1 MIFLLFR
8 FILLFCAC
16 EAPLFVEQI
25 IKCLTKI
32 YTMKKLVFLLV
43 FCVLGI
49 FGALAQK
56 TFSGK
61 VIGPDGLG
69 LPGVSVIEKAN
80 SVNGVATDID
90 GNWTLTVPNG
100 NTILQFSTIGMKTVE
115 LAAKD
120 AANLKMKNDSQMLDE
135 VVVTAMGMT
144 RDKKSVGFAV
154 QDVGSDELN
163 KVKQT
168 DAISALSGKAAGVQ
182 ISKGSGMSGS
192 NRILIRGAN
201 SIFGENQPLFVVDG
215 VPMDNANYNSTS
227 AQQGFGGIDYGN
239 MLNDLNPDDIEN
251 ISILKGA
258 AAALYGSRASNGV
271 VMITTKKAKAGS
283 DRVKVSISTGVEFES
298 IHDLPDLQR
307 KYGGGAII
315 PDKDGGVNGWEQV
328 TINGKTYNVP
338 QYGTDES
345 WGPRYDSNTTY
356 LPWYAFDKEDAPND
370 YLKPVPWVAP
380 EKDVED
386 FFDTGVKFTN
396 SVSLAKAGEAYG
408 VRFGYTNTNMKGFVP
423 NSKQNKNNFSLNGN
437 AKIMDKMK
445 VEAGINFS
453 RQKTH
458 GRPTF
463 GYSGNSFAQKFFQWG
478 QRQLDFGKLKDYKRK
493 DGSQRVWNRIAWNN
507 SNPNYADNPYW
518 TIYENYSNDERD
530 RFWGNL
536 SVSYEIIK
544 GLTAK
549 GSVYADTYTFYARE
563 RTAIGSQGQSEYY
576 EAVRNNYEYNYEFTL
591 NYIKDL
597 TDELNLSAMVGGNQR
612 HSRYSL
618 NSGVTNGGLIVPK
631 IWNLKNSTG
640 NVTVNDREEKKQ
652 VNSLFASASLGFKNM
667 LFLDLTARND
677 WSSTLPDD
685 HNSYFYPSASL
696 GFIFSELTKEEMPWL
711 SFGKLR
717 LGWSQVGSDTAPY
730 RVVTTYEYNPDGP
743 FKAAP
748 RLRAKR
754 ALLNE
759 DLKPETTT
767 TVEGG
772 IDLKLFNNRLGVN
785 LTLYKIN
792 TTDQI
797 IPLELS
803 KTTGY
808 SSKWINA
815 GEMENKGIELTLTGT
830 PIRNDNLTWDISVNF
845 SKNSSKL
852 LDLYEGINELQIGRA
867 AFSRAYLKATVGQ
880 PYGQLVGYDYVYDD
894 KGNKVIGDNGYYLRT
909 KDLRPL
915 GSVIPDYNLGIR
927 NSFTYKNFDFSFL
940 FDIQKGGKFYSV
952 SHMWGMYSGML
963 GATADVNDKGNE
975 IRDPVANGG
984 GIKLDGVTGT
994 VKWNDDG
1001 TYTVSNTKPNEK
1013 YIEGQTWAGKHYSG
1027 KLGTTSMFD
1036 ADYVKLRE
1044 VTLGYTFPKIKFGPF
1059 SNLRIS
1065 AYGKNLLVMG
1075 LDLKGFD
1082 PETTVGGSGNI
1093 QGLEG
1098 GFIPATRSYGL
1109 NIQFGF

>member
-1 MIFLLFR
+1 MLF
-8 FILLFCAC
+8 
-16 EAPLFVEQI
+16 
-25 IKCLTKI
+25 
-32 YTMKKLVFLLV
+32 LVFY
-43 FCVLGI
+43 VLGTSAV
-49 FGALAQK
+49 FAQK

-69 LPGVSVIEKAN
+69 LPGVSVVEKAN
-80 SVNGVATDID
+80 SINGVATDID

-120 AANLKMKNDSQMLDE
+120 AASLKMQNDSQILDE

-154 QDVGSDELN
+154 QDVGSEELN

-271 VMITTKKAKAGS
+271 VMITTKKAKAGN

-298 IHDLPDLQR
+298 IHELPDLQR
-307 KYGGGAII
+307 KYGGGSII
-315 PDKDGGVNGWEQV
+315 PDKDGGKNGFKQV

-338 QYGTDES
+338 QYATDES
-345 WGPRYDSNTTY
+345 WGPKYDPNIMY
-356 LPWYAFDKEDAPND
+356 LPWYAFDEEFPDD

-380 EKDVED
+380 KHDVED

-396 SVSLAKAGEAYG
+396 SISLAKAGETYG
-408 VRFGYTNTNMKGFVP
+408 VRFGYTNTNTKGFVP

-437 AKIMDKMK
+437 AKVMDKVK

-453 RQKTH
+453 RQKTK

-478 QRQLDFGKLKDYKRK
+478 QRQLDFDKLKDYKRK
-493 DGSQRVWNRIAWNN
+493 DGTQRVWNRTAWND
-507 SNPNYADNPYW
+507 SKPAYADNPYW
-518 TIYENYSNDERD
+518 TIYENYSDDERD

-536 SVSYEIIK
+536 SLSYEIAQ

-549 GSVYADTYTFYARE
+549 GSVYADTYTFYNGE
-563 RTAIGSQGQSEYY
+563 RTAIGSQSQSKYKEG
-576 EAVRNNYEYNYEFTL
+576 VRNNYEYNYELTL

-597 TDELNLSAMVGGNQR
+597 TDDLNLSAMVGGNQR
-612 HSRYSL
+612 HSRYKL
-618 NSGVTNGGLIVPK
+618 NYGESNGGLIASG
-631 IWNLKNSTG
+631 IWNLNNSKG
-640 NVTVNDREEKKQ
+640 NVTNEDILKKKQ

-685 HNSYFYPSASL
+685 NNSYFYPSASL
-696 GFIFSELTKEEMPWL
+696 GFIFSELTKEQLPWL

-717 LGWSQVGSDTAPY
+717 LGWSQVGNDTDPY
-730 RVVTTYEYNPDGP
+730 RVVQTYKYDPDGP
-743 FKAAP
+743 FKGDP
-748 RLRAKR
+748 RMRAR
-754 ALLNE
+754 YEILNK

-767 TVEGG
+767 TLEGG
-772 IDLKLFNNRLGVN
+772 IDLKLFNNRLGMN

-803 KTTGY
+803 KATGY
-808 SSKWINA
+808 RSKWINA
-815 GEMENKGIELTLTGT
+815 GKMENKGIELTLMGT
-830 PIRNDNLTWDISVNF
+830 PIRNDNFIWDITVNY
-845 SKNSSKL
+845 SKNTSKL
-852 LDLYEGINELQIGRA
+852 IDLYPGINELQLGRA
-867 AFSRAYLKATVGQ
+867 SFSRAYLMATVGQ
-880 PYGQLVGYDYVYDD
+880 AYGQLVGYDYVYDND
-894 KGNKVIGDNGYYLRT
+894 GNKVIGSNGYYMRT

-963 GATADVNDKGNE
+963 GATAGVNDKGNE

-1001 TYTVSNTKPNEK
+1001 TYTVTDTKPNEK
-1013 YIEGQTWAGKHYSG
+1013 YIEGQTWAAKHYSG
-1027 KLGTTSMFD
+1027 KLGSTSMFD
-1036 ADYVKLRE
+1036 ADYIKLRE
-1044 VTLGYTFPKIKFGPF
+1044 ITLGYTFPKVKFGPF
-1059 SNLRIS
+1059 TNLRIS
-1065 AYGKNLLVMG
+1065 AYGKNLLVTG

-1098 GFIPATRSYGL
+1098 GFVPATRNYGF

>member
-1 MIFLLFR
+1 MFL
-8 FILLFCAC
+8 IVFCA
-16 EAPLFVEQI
+16 
-25 IKCLTKI
+25 
-32 YTMKKLVFLLV
+32 
-43 FCVLGI
+43 LGI
-49 FGALAQK
+49 SALYAQK

-69 LPGVSVIEKAN
+69 LPGVNVVEKAN
-80 SVNGVATDID
+80 PSNGTATDID
-90 GNWTLTVPNG
+90 GNWTLVVPNG
-100 NTILQFSTIGMKTVE
+100 NTVLEFSAIGMKTINIA
-115 LAAKD
+115 AAK
-120 AANLKMKNDSQMLDE
+120 AAKLNMKNDSQMLDE

-154 QDVGSDELN
+154 QDVGADELN

-271 VMITTKKAKAGS
+271 VMITTKKAKAGR

-307 KYGGGAII
+307 KYGGGATIS
-315 PDKDGGVNGWEQV
+315 DSKGGKDGFQQV
-328 TINGKTYNVP
+328 TIDGKTYNVP

-345 WGPRYDSNTTY
+345 WGPRYNPNISY
-356 LPWYAFDKEDAPND
+356 LPWYAFDKEDFPND

-380 EKDVED
+380 KHDVED

-396 SVSLAKAGEAYG
+396 SVSLAKSGETYG

-437 AKIMDKMK
+437 AKILDKLK
-445 VEAGINFS
+445 VEAGVNFS
-453 RQKTH
+453 RQKTN

-478 QRQLDFGKLKDYKRK
+478 QRQLDFEKLKQYKRK
-493 DGSQRVWNRIAWNN
+493 DGSQRVWNRIAWDNPT
-507 SNPNYADNPYW
+507 PNYADNPYW
-518 TIYENYSNDERD
+518 TVYKNYSDDERD
-530 RFWGNL
+530 RFWGNVG
-536 SVSYEIIK
+536 VSYEIAE
-544 GLTAK
+544 GLKAK
-549 GSVYADTYTFYARE
+549 ASVYADTYTFYMRE
-563 RTAIGSQGQSEYY
+563 RTAMGSQDQSSYY

-591 NYIKDL
+591 NYVKDI
-597 TDELNLSAMVGGNQR
+597 TEDLNLSALVGGNQR
-612 HSRYSL
+612 HSRYSV
-618 NSGVTNGGLIVPK
+618 NSGYTNGGLIVPGV
-631 IWNLKNSTG
+631 WNLKNSIG
-640 NVTVNDREEKKQ
+640 NVTVNDYQSKKL
-652 VNSLFASASLGFKNM
+652 VNSVFASASLGFKSM

-677 WSSTLPDD
+677 WSSTLPDA

-696 GFIFSELTKEEMPWL
+696 GFIFSELTKDKMPWL

-717 LGWSQVGSDTAPY
+717 LGWSQVGSDTSPY
-730 RVVTTYEYNPDGP
+730 RVVTTYVYNPDGP
-743 FKAAP
+743 FKAVP
-748 RLRAKR
+748 RLRAKS

-759 DLKPETTT
+759 NLKPETTT
-767 TVEGG
+767 TLEGG
-772 IDLKLFNNRLGVN
+772 FDLKLFNNRLGMN
-785 LTLYKIN
+785 LTMYKIN

-808 SSKWINA
+808 GSKWINA
-815 GEMENKGIELTLTGT
+815 GEMENKGIELTLTGA
-830 PIRNDNLTWDISVNF
+830 PVRNDDFAWDITVNF

-852 LDLYEGINELQIGRA
+852 LNLYEDINELQIGRA
-867 AFSRAYLKATVGQ
+867 AFSRAYLMATVGQ
-880 PYGQLVGYDYVYDD
+880 AYGQLVGYDYVYDD
-894 KGNKVIGDNGYYLRT
+894 KGNKVIGSNGYYMRT
-909 KDLRPL
+909 KNRKPL
-915 GSVIPDYNLGIR
+915 GSVVPDFNMGIR

-963 GATADVNDKGNE
+963 GATAGINDKGNE
-975 IRDPVANGG
+975 IRDAVADGG
-984 GIKLDGVTGT
+984 GIKLKGVTGDVT
-994 VKWNDDG
+994 WNEDG

-1013 YIEGQTWAGKHYSG
+1013 YMEGQSWAAKHYSG
-1027 KLGTTSMFD
+1027 KLGPTSIFD

-1044 VTLGYTFPKIKFGPF
+1044 ITLGYTVPNVKFGPF
-1059 SNLRIS
+1059 NSLRIS
-1065 AYGKNLLVMG
+1065 AYGKNLLVTG

-1098 GFIPATRSYGL
+1098 GFVPATRSYGL